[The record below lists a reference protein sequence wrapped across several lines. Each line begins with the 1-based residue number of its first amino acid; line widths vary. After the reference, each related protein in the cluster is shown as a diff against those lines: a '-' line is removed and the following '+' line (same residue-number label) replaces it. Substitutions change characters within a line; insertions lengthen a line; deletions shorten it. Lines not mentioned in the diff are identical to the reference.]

1 MIVEVENGTV
11 CDGVLLIHLLVLMVY
26 IFQLEICCKMME
38 SHYQD
43 EAVKLQQQHDADV
56 QKVHSSFSYC

>member
-11 CDGVLLIHLLVLMVY
+11 CDGVLLIHLLVY
-26 IFQLEICCKMME
+26 IFQLEIRCKMME